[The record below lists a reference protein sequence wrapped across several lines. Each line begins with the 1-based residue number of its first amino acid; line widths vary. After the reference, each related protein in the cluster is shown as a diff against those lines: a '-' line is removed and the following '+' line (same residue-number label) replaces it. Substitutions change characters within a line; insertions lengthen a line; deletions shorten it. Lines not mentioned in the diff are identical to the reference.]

1 MNKTFL
7 SDHFVIKAYSKY
19 NVYYLYVD
27 NENLDNIKFINSEK
41 IFNIYS
47 ITRFSL
53 DKKTYK
59 LLKDFIFDLKEKYKN
74 EYKFKIKILSL
85 KISSISKEYI
95 GSCDGCSLQ
104 GIGGFNCG
112 CCIEEKNDISIRN
125 HYVKRNN

>member
-59 LLKDFIFDLKEKYKN
+59 LL
-74 EYKFKIKILSL
+74 
-85 KISSISKEYI
+85 
-95 GSCDGCSLQ
+95 
-104 GIGGFNCG
+104 
-112 CCIEEKNDISIRN
+112 
-125 HYVKRNN
+125 